1 MANKKTESQGDII
14 DEIRRSRT
22 RIGREFRD
30 NQKQFLEDAKKIA
43 KKYGMKYGTPKKKK
57 DNQDEAA

>member
-1 MANKKTESQGDII
+1 MASKKNESQGEII
-14 DEIRRSRT
+14 DEIRRSRA

-30 NQKQFLEDAKKIA
+30 HQKQFLDDAKKIA

-57 DNQDEAA
+57 DDQNEAA